1 MPESTRQSALFKDV
15 FSKPVVATFDADA
28 LTSDGGLLLIGA
40 VDRKT
45 QLTARLCGVLPDERQ
60 EGKVVHTLFDLLRQ
74 RIYAIAAGY
83 ADGNDAKALR
93 SDPAFKLLCDRD
105 PLSGPDLASQPTLSR
120 FEHSV
125 SGREAVAMGRE
136 FERHRIEAFAA
147 RAAKARRVVIDL
159 DGTEDPAHGQQTFAF
174 FNGFY
179 DSYCFL
185 PLLGFLCIDGESE
198 QHLFYARLRPGVKSS
213 GRGVI
218 PLLRRTVARLRTL
231 LPHTKVLVRMDAGF
245 VTPHLLDVLEELGV
259 EYVLGLPANCVLLR
273 RSKRFL
279 RGLRKSVRK
288 TGRSRRRYGVLS
300 YAAKKWSHKR
310 RVVVKAEVLAPP
322 SSAPK
327 RAIKTNVRFVVTNLR
342 AGPRHVYESVYCARG
357 DSENRIK
364 ELKGDLEMDRTSCTS
379 FTANQVRVLMTA
391 AAYALFQEMR
401 LELKGTE
408 LADAQVGTLRL
419 RLLKIAARV
428 VRSVRRVV
436 FHLPRSCANAADW
449 ARLAARVGATTA

>member
-1 MPESTRQSALFKDV
+1 MFA
-15 FSKPVVATFDADA
+15 KPVVATFDAEA

-45 QLTARLCGVLPDERQ
+45 MLTARLCSVFCDERQ
-60 EGKVVHTLFDLLRQ
+60 EGKVVHSLFDLLRQ

-93 SDPAFKLLCDRD
+93 SDPAFKMLCDRD
-105 PLSGPDLASQPTLSR
+105 PLSGSDLASQPTLSR
-120 FEHSV
+120 FEHSLT
-125 SGREAVAMGRE
+125 GRQVVAMGRE

-147 RAAKARRVVIDL
+147 RAPKGRRAVIDL
-159 DGTEDPAHGQQTFAF
+159 DGTEDPAHGQQSFAF

-185 PLLGFLCIDGESE
+185 PLVGFLSIDGESE

-231 LPHTKVLVRMDAGF
+231 RPHTKILVRLDAGF
-245 VTPHLLDVLEELGV
+245 VTPLLLDVLEELKV
-259 EYVLGLPANCVLLR
+259 DYVLGLPANIVVLR
-273 RSKRFL
+273 RSKPFL
-279 RGLRKSVRK
+279 RGLRRSVRK
-288 TGRSRRRYGVLS
+288 SGNSERRYGVLS
-300 YAAKKWSHKR
+300 YAAKTWSHER

-322 SSAPK
+322 PNDPK

-342 AGPRHVYESVYCARG
+342 AGPQHVYESVYCVRG

-428 VRSVRRVV
+428 VESVRRVV
-436 FHLPRSCANAADW
+436 FHLPRSCASASDW
-449 ARLAARVGATTA
+449 SRLAARLGAATG